1 MTVLQEAIFFTAM
14 FGAFLALFIAI
25 FTIGN
30 SKKNK

>member
-14 FGAFLALFIAI
+14 FGAFLALFMAI
-25 FTIGN
+25 LTKGN